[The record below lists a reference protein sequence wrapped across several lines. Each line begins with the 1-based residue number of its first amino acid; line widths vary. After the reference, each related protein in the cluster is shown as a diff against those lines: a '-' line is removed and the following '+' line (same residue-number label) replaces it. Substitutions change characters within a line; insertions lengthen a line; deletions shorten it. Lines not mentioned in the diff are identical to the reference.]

1 MGYILTDGRGN
12 YIRRDTQSNK
22 YVRVNQMAYA
32 VVFDALD
39 KASRVRQCMLS
50 KDLKRDFYV
59 TETNMPVTT
68 GIRQKVKA
76 PEPPREEIRPED
88 EMIVGLLRHAETI
101 LSRREELSEKLSR
114 ADKEISDLQHYIEM
128 KNLNAC
134 NGYKIYKKLQMVLV
148 QRREVKNEMLMLSI
162 ISECKMEPDSISTTI
177 ARIKGLSDRKYTPRV
192 LTDLFEKG
200 VG

>member
-1 MGYILTDGRGN
+1 MGYMLTDGKGN
-12 YIRRDTQSNK
+12 YIRKDLQSNR
-22 YVRVNQMAYA
+22 YVCVNQMAYA
-32 VVFDALD
+32 AVFDSFD
-39 KASRVRQCMLS
+39 KASRVRKCMLS
-50 KDLKRDFYV
+50 KNLKRDFSV
-59 TETNMPVTT
+59 VETDMKVTT
-68 GIRQKVKA
+68 GIQKVKT
-76 PEPPREEIRPED
+76 PEPKREQLRQED
-88 EMIVGLLRHAETI
+88 EQIVGLLRKAETI

-148 QRREVKNEMLMLSI
+148 QRREVKDEMLMLSI
-162 ISECKMEPDSISTTI
+162 ISECKMEPESISTTI
-177 ARIKGLSDRKYTPRV
+177 ARIKGLSDRKYTPRI